1 MAIKTRKEKARKAA
15 RKRSANKANAPS
27 VKAPKFLTLRKFK
40 TLAEATRRQRISAAR
55 TKVRQ
60 TAYAATV
67 VDLSKGFD
75 PAEED

>member
-1 MAIKTRKEKARKAA
+1 MAMKTRKK
-15 RKRSANKANAPS
+15 KANASP
-27 VKAPKFLTLRKFK
+27 VNAPKFLTLRKFK

-55 TKVRQ
+55 TKASQ
-60 TAYAATV
+60 TADPAAV